1 MPILDDEVK
10 MTSQVKSTS
19 RKLEAAGP
27 AGFKT
32 PADPLDLTG
41 LTALQ
46 RKEAARLASQP
57 PSRQSESKT
66 QAARL
71 SQPPQKTELRGT
83 FKPSMTHHNT

>member
-1 MPILDDEVK
+1 MVSP
-10 MTSQVKSTS
+10 VKSTS

-27 AGFKT
+27 AGFKA

-41 LTALQ
+41 LTAIQ
-46 RKEAARLASQP
+46 RKKAARLASQP

-71 SQPPQKTELRGT
+71 SLPPQKTELRGT